1 MELIY
6 TDAQWHDLAVVA
18 GCELDCE
25 FGPGSRNSWQLE
37 CPADDAPAMSD
48 GSLLYCDGGEVGGVV
63 DGIAPDTGEGTVT
76 FSGRTW
82 HGVLDGNLIAPAAGQ
97 DYKAVE
103 GEANAAIGSLI
114 GEMGIS
120 DLFAADP
127 ADSGVRV
134 SHQFG
139 RPAATGYQGLVDM
152 LAGSGAKL
160 RTRFDSAS
168 RKCVLS
174 AAPKGDYSTEEL
186 DGDRISVKIERDW
199 RPVNHL
205 ACFGSGELK
214 DRIRLD
220 LYADESGNVSKTQSI
235 FGAKHRCAVY
245 DYSSA
250 DAETLEKD
258 GRKKLEEL
266 QAADEIQV
274 TLPDDSE
281 YEIGDVVGG
290 REPVTGIY
298 TTATLTR
305 KTVLIDGDGEMD
317 VRYEAGG
324 TASGVSLSNA
334 SGGGNGGHAYLA
346 GKGLTLEGYTFSAE
360 VDAESLAAVEAKAD
374 GAATAASN
382 ASAAAGKAEAFAK
395 AATVAAAANA
405 KAIAGKQDA
414 LTAGANVTIDGAT
427 ISAKDTTYDEATTA
441 KAGLMSALDKKKLDN
456 KVDDTA
462 SGVSAALEK
471 LPTWVANP
479 TDSTQLVRRDTNGT
493 AEYGRVTFRTVW
505 SYIKG
510 KADAVYAA
518 VSHRHSAFDVEFSP
532 RSAYMSG
539 VDPVHAGFM
548 GQGRCLSAFLPPSG
562 IKLEYSTD
570 SGATWIDYGADDA
583 YKRLLA
589 SMPNSYGKYW
599 LGGPNPT
606 GALGDM
612 LRVTYEPSDGRYG
625 RVQSALVW
633 VSTNGGSNLL
643 CSVETSTIGAKGT
656 WVKRV
661 APVEMNGWSGPNV
674 VDLPPLTFGG
684 NGYQVDNTYGWRF
697 TFAKKADVPGKTPN
711 VLTIDLYG
719 DVVWAPANEMMRS
732 GHLYTWNDEGKG
744 HFLGSADSATKLK
757 TARKVSISG
766 AVNGSATWDGSGDLS
781 IVVAGDSAAA
791 GFLDAHPV
799 GTYMETSGYD
809 PSDYGGE
816 WSMVPSI
823 GPYTWIRVK

>member
-97 DYKAVE
+97 DYKTVD

-235 FGAKHRCAVY
+235 FGAKHRGAVY

-250 DAETLEKD
+250 DAEALEKD
-258 GRKKLEEL
+258 GKKKLEEL

-334 SGGGNGGHAYLA
+334 SGGGNGGRAYLA
-346 GKGLTLEGYTFSAE
+346 GKGLTLEGYTFSAD
-360 VDAESLAAVEAKAD
+360 VDSAALKAVEAKA
-374 GAATAASN
+374 N
-382 ASAAAGKAEAFAK
+382 K
-395 AATVAAAANA
+395 AATDASESLQTWAQAS
-405 KAIAGKQDA
+405 IAMGEVSTLA
-414 LTAGANVTIDGAT
+414 EGAEATASLTGVGLKKTLSLGIPRGAT
-427 ISAKDTTYDEATTA
+427 GMRGPKGETGATGERGPQGPQGLKGDTGPQGEIGPQGPKGATGPQGPAGPQGPSGGSIADTRNDNQPPSWYMTNHPMETVVEFKTA
-441 KAGLMSALDKKKLDN
+441 KVIGLSSGETYAVLVTLAPWQDSSGGYPKQVAVVGADMYWRYGDSNSSWGKWRRIL
-456 KVDDTA
+456 DTA
-462 SGVSAALEK
+462 SESDVFL
-471 LPTWVANP
+471 
-479 TDSTQLVRRDTNGT
+479 
-493 AEYGRVTFRTVW
+493 
-505 SYIKG
+505 
-510 KADAVYAA
+510 AV
-518 VSHRHSAFDVEFSP
+518 
-532 RSAYMSG
+532 
-539 VDPVHAGFM
+539 
-548 GQGRCLSAFLPPSG
+548 
-562 IKLEYSTD
+562 
-570 SGATWIDYGADDA
+570 
-583 YKRLLA
+583 
-589 SMPNSYGKYW
+589 
-599 LGGPNPT
+599 
-606 GALGDM
+606 
-612 LRVTYEPSDGRYG
+612 
-625 RVQSALVW
+625 
-633 VSTNGGSNLL
+633 
-643 CSVETSTIGAKGT
+643 
-656 WVKRV
+656 
-661 APVEMNGWSGPNV
+661 
-674 VDLPPLTFGG
+674 
-684 NGYQVDNTYGWRF
+684 
-697 TFAKKADVPGKTPN
+697 
-711 VLTIDLYG
+711 
-719 DVVWAPANEMMRS
+719 
-732 GHLYTWNDEGKG
+732 
-744 HFLGSADSATKLK
+744 
-757 TARKVSISG
+757 
-766 AVNGSATWDGSGDLS
+766 
-781 IVVAGDSAAA
+781 
-791 GFLDAHPV
+791 HPV
-799 GTYMETSGYD
+799 GEYMET
-809 PSDYGGE
+809 YGLNPNDIGGS
-816 WSMVPSI
+816 WRRIQTI
-823 GPYTWIRVK
+823 GPYTWLRTK

>member
-97 DYKAVE
+97 DYKTVD

-127 ADSGVRV
+127 EDSGVRV

-235 FGAKHRCAVY
+235 FGAKHRGAVY

-305 KTVLIDGDGEMD
+305 KTVLIDGDGETD

-334 SGGGNGGHAYLA
+334 SGSGNGGHAYFA
-346 GKGLTLEGYTFSAE
+346 GSGLTLTNYTFSAD
-360 VDAESLAAVEAKAD
+360 VDKAALKAVESKAD
-374 GAATAASN
+374 AAAASASN

-395 AATVAAAANA
+395 AATVAAAENA

-427 ISAKDTTYDEATTA
+427 ISAKDTTYTEATTS
-441 KAGLMSALDKKKLDN
+441 KAGLMSALDKKKLDK

-505 SYIKG
+505 NYIKG
-510 KADAVYAA
+510 KTDAVYAA
-518 VSHRHSAFDVEFSP
+518 VSHTHP
-532 RSAYMSG
+532 YLPLSG
-539 VDPVHAGFM
+539 GTLTGNVTAPKFVG
-548 GQGRCLSAFLPPSG
+548 GLQG
-562 IKLEYSTD
+562 T
-570 SGATWIDYGADDA
+570 
-583 YKRLLA
+583 
-589 SMPNSYGKYW
+589 
-599 LGGPNPT
+599 
-606 GALGDM
+606 
-612 LRVTYEPSDGRYG
+612 
-625 RVQSALVW
+625 
-633 VSTNGGSNLL
+633 
-643 CSVETSTIGAKGT
+643 
-656 WVKRV
+656 
-661 APVEMNGWSGPNV
+661 
-674 VDLPPLTFGG
+674 
-684 NGYQVDNTYGWRF
+684 
-697 TFAKKADVPGKTPN
+697 
-711 VLTIDLYG
+711 
-719 DVVWAPANEMMRS
+719 
-732 GHLYTWNDEGKG
+732 
-744 HFLGSADSATKLK
+744 ADSAASAAKLAE
-757 TARKVSISG
+757 ARTVAISG

-781 IVVAGDSAAA
+781 IVVAGDMAAA
-791 GFLDAHPV
+791 GFLAAYPV
-799 GTYMETSGYD
+799 GTFIETTGYD

-816 WSMVPSI
+816 WQMVPSI
-823 GPYTWIRVK
+823 GPYTWLRTK